1 MKDLG
6 RKQRFPRG
14 RFQLDERTKFG
25 MALAGYKHPE
35 IGKWITVLDIVFQFP
50 VAWIGLNKVEAI
62 ELAKL
67 LFKNTEDIRLPK
79 WRRHAIDTS
88 LKEEELRVT
97 VVTFRQ
103 RKIYSSLYEAT
114 INLKVD
120 REKKILTIDFPGPV
134 VSIGLDKTDAVML
147 GKMLIRKA
155 EEL

>member
-6 RKQRFPRG
+6 RTQRFPRG

-25 MALAGYKHPE
+25 MGLAGYKYPE
-35 IGKWITVLDIVFQFP
+35 IDKWITVLDIMFQFP
-50 VAWIGLNKVEAI
+50 VAWIGLTKIEAI
-62 ELAKL
+62 ELSKI

-79 WRRHAIDTS
+79 WRTHAVNTS
-88 LKEEELRVT
+88 LKEGELRVT

-103 RKIYSSLYEAT
+103 RKTYSSLYEAT
-114 INLKVD
+114 ISLKVD

-147 GKMLIRKA
+147 GEMLILKA
-155 EEL
+155 QEL